1 MHLSIVL
8 LDASEVSRFALHY
21 FLKHLDNNLIQVAC
35 ANSRNEL
42 IQHLVS
48 KDVNTV
54 LVNYSSIEKSS
65 ILEFDK
71 LLTLFPHLKGIIFNF
86 SGSNHDL
93 ICMVKSGIK
102 GVFDISSKLQDILIQ
117 IPLLKSQDYLYNNLI
132 TPCLLRKVRK
142 LEAVESDGLKMIEI
156 QLIRSRFEGLSNA
169 EIAQRYN
176 YSLSHV
182 KNMFHII
189 LSKTGTKNTQSLM
202 RFAID
207 NRLIAVAR
215 EG

>member
-21 FLKHLDNNLIQVAC
+21 FLTHLDNNLIQVAC

-48 KDVNTV
+48 KDVNAV

-117 IPLLKSQDYLYNNLI
+117 IPLLKSQGQPTRSGTVKHHFNF
-132 TPCLLRKVRK
+132 
-142 LEAVESDGLKMIEI
+142 A
-156 QLIRSRFEGLSNA
+156 LIRIFPLCFSGFG
-169 EIAQRYN
+169 
-176 YSLSHV
+176 
-182 KNMFHII
+182 
-189 LSKTGTKNTQSLM
+189 
-202 RFAID
+202 
-207 NRLIAVAR
+207 NRLAISKLYLR
-215 EG
+215 S